1 MKMERY
7 LVHLVLNLSEY
18 FRILFYIEAFLSD
31 EVFTVLY
38 FAFCPGLYTLE
49 ILYM

>member
-18 FRILFYIEAFLSD
+18 FRILFYIEAFLSG